1 MASRP
6 GVQQT
11 RMSRSITSSEPT
23 PMKICDGLHPRRL
36 AMAALSRTCRGSGAA
51 VRVLVG
57 VEQHGVSRRAEAGR
71 EDVWLQSEHARP
83 QNGFEHKAVRQA
95 SAPAP
100 VQNDEPHGERES
112 AHERQHART
121 TGAAPDALHPRG
133 GHSRAVGRRPVPCD
147 SGSARCSWTR
157 RRTGRISN
165 RLDPIYGIEPLS
177 RAAVRACGSSPR
189 AAPSDKQ
196 TPGTAPSEAPAS
208 LFFGT
213 TLPSLCSQGEGAKGQ
228 GPYPCDQATS
238 LIHHG
243 STLALLHLRT
253 AHRLF
258 NPEHSIRSA
267 PAPRADH
274 FSYPGV
280 WRRGR
285 ARPPGPPARADHDC
299 AAPMPPLRRLAIP
312 TASCPTRKSRATA
325 SVSRLPLSPGP
336 DQPTPPSIATDPLT
350 GQPRGLAC
358 GASGA

>member
-1 MASRP
+1 MQVLAQSRIWP
-6 GVQQT
+6 H
-11 RMSRSITSSEPT
+11 S
-23 PMKICDGLHPRRL
+23 
-36 AMAALSRTCRGSGAA
+36 AA

-213 TLPSLCSQGEGAKGQ
+213 TLPSLVVLMSSRCSSAHKGK
-228 GPYPCDQATS
+228 
-238 LIHHG
+238 
-243 STLALLHLRT
+243 
-253 AHRLF
+253 
-258 NPEHSIRSA
+258 E
-267 PAPRADH
+267 
-274 FSYPGV
+274 
-280 WRRGR
+280 RRGK
-285 ARPPGPPARADHDC
+285 GPTHAT
-299 AAPMPPLRRLAIP
+299 RRHH
-312 TASCPTRKSRATA
+312 
-325 SVSRLPLSPGP
+325 
-336 DQPTPPSIATDPLT
+336 
-350 GQPRGLAC
+350 
-358 GASGA
+358 